1 MNNQELSIEEIRTHC
16 SILENRI
23 IDLYF
28 LRKTQ
33 KEICSALNIKRHTI
47 DNLVKRYKLGR
58 FRDRKQS
65 YCKNINPE
73 DPKFW
78 YFLGVFAS
86 DGNLYL
92 KSNSVDTIQFTM
104 DDADAL
110 NCIRDIL
117 NCTNQ
122 VKKYNKL
129 GKERFYLS
137 ISDASLIKTVREIF
151 HSDCYRKTQT
161 LIFPAIKNKE
171 QMEMFLRGFSD
182 GDGSFAKSRITGFY
196 NFKVFCA
203 SKKFIQELYKILISI
218 VNERVHLYKDAYIEV
233 SAQKQVYLL
242 CKYLYSNNL
251 EIGIKRK
258 QERAMQHIR
267 NYEVKI

>member
-1 MNNQELSIEEIRTHC
+1 MSNQELPIESIRTQC
-16 SILENRI
+16 NTLENQI

-33 KEICSALNIKRHTI
+33 KEICSMLNIKRHTI
-47 DNLVKRYKLGR
+47 DNLVKRYRLGR

-65 YCKNINPE
+65 YCRNISPE

-117 NCTNQ
+117 DCTNQ
-122 VKKYNKL
+122 VKKYNKQ

-137 ISDASLIKTVREIF
+137 VSDACLIKTVREIF
-151 HSDCYRKTQT
+151 QSDCYRKTQT
-161 LIFPAIKNKE
+161 ITFPKTKNKE
-171 QMEMFLRGFSD
+171 QLEMFLRGFSD
-182 GDGSFAKSRITGFY
+182 GDGSFAKSNITGFY

-203 SKKFIQELYKILISI
+203 SEKFTQELFKVLTSI
-218 VNERVHLYKDAYIEV
+218 VKERVHLYKNAYIEI

-242 CKYLYSNNL
+242 CKYMYSNNL